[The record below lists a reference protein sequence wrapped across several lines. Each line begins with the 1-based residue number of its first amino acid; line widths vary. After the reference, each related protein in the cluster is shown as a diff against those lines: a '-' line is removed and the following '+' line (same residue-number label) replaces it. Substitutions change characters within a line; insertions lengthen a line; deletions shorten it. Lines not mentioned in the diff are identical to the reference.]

1 MELEAFIES
10 HVKGLRRESAPSPPR
25 PVTCLA
31 VKRVAKA
38 CVAKRAGVVAGDLLA
53 MVDRS
58 PASRQSPKLYDDRT
72 AKRLLSFYSR
82 ARRELVELE
91 TTGIEIG
98 VELDHTAEGIRS
110 RFKANNVD
118 LKALERLWELGDC
131 KALLE
136 LCRAALQQQAWQET
150 PVLLFEGVGLWEAGQ
165 YAQGLE
171 RINGYLSRYGSNWT
185 MNFAAIGI
193 HYLGLELLRQGDKEA
208 GLAKLQR
215 GFDYFP
221 TASTAEVIA
230 EITGVKP
237 PVGVPRWLG
246 RAFPADYSL
255 PTIEGERKSVS
266 LATALQAMAAQQLL
280 CVCLLASYRSNGPYY
295 DLLNRLHNFLTW
307 FAPYLA
313 GVHVLTTK
321 AERYPDRPYHYARE
335 DELRALPVAFEVLL
349 EDGAVVQALEPS
361 GSPFVLLVRRDG
373 TIACEGDLDT
383 VDFWD
388 ALASR

>member
-1 MELEAFIES
+1 MELAAFIES
-10 HVKGLRRESAPSPPR
+10 HVKGLRRESAASPPR

-31 VKRVAKA
+31 VKRVAKQ
-38 CVAKRAGVVAGDLLA
+38 CVAARAGVVAGDLLA

-58 PASRQSPKLYDDRT
+58 PASRRSPKLYDDRS

-98 VELDHTAEGIRS
+98 VELDHTAEGIRA
-110 RFKANNVD
+110 RFKAHEVD
-118 LKALERLWELGDC
+118 LKALERLWELGEC
-131 KALLE
+131 KTLLE
-136 LCRAALQQQAWQET
+136 LCREALRQQGWQET

-193 HYLGLELLRQGDKEA
+193 HYLGLELLRQGHKEA

-230 EITGVKP
+230 EITGIEP
-237 PVGVPRWLG
+237 PIGAPRWLG
-246 RAFPADYSL
+246 RAFPVDYSL
-255 PTIEGERKSVS
+255 PTIEGERTNVS
-266 LATALQAMAAQQLL
+266 FATALQAMAPQQLL

-307 FAPYLA
+307 FAAYLA

-335 DELRALPVAFEVLL
+335 DELRALPVPFEVLL

-361 GSPFVLLVRRDG
+361 GSPFVLLVGRDG